1 MGLGKTLQAIALILK
16 YRQEGVKKPVVN
28 RWPDSGKQ
36 LSLFDA
42 PEEVSRPDEGDRSL
56 VYHTCL
62 VVVPASL
69 IHNWRN
75 ELRKFAPQL
84 TVTIYAGTNRIDLR
98 SYLQRSDVV
107 LITYHTLRNDIDILS
122 RLTFGIVVADEA
134 QMLKNPGSQ
143 LHQAMMRIQVF
154 LGFVGYTDRKFTDR
168 FVGCDELGEPG
179 ITRITAFFPR
189 SFYPSYIGR
198 CRRADERSFA

>member
-1 MGLGKTLQAIALILK
+1 M
-16 YRQEGVKKPVVN
+16 
-28 RWPDSGKQ
+28 
-36 LSLFDA
+36 
-42 PEEVSRPDEGDRSL
+42 

-134 QMLKNPGSQ
+134 QMLKNPVS
-143 LHQAMMRIQVF
+143 APS
-154 LGFVGYTDRKFTDR
+154 GYDAYSGRCFWALSGTPIENSLTDLWAVMNWVNQDYSDHS
-168 FVGCDELGEPG
+168 V
-179 ITRITAFFPR
+179 FPR

>member
-1 MGLGKTLQAIALILK
+1 MSGRRYGIGKTLQAIALILK

-143 LHQAMMRIQVF
+143 LHQAMMRIQ
-154 LGFVGYTDRKFTDR
+154 
-168 FVGCDELGEPG
+168 
-179 ITRITAFFPR
+179 
-189 SFYPSYIGR
+189 GR
-198 CRRADERSFA
+198 CFWALSGTPIENSLTDLWAVMNWVNRGLLGSQRFSAIILSVLYWPM